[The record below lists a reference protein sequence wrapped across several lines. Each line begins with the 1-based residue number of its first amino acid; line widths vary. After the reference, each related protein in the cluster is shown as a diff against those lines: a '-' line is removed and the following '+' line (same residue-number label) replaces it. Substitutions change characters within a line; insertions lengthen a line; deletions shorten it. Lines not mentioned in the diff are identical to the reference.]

1 MRAFF
6 HSPYVCLLLVIGL
19 LASVTPVMKAVF
31 TKDQVDPIMVAALRT
46 IIPFAVLFPIAACR
60 NRVVLMSLRRRD
72 LKELSAL
79 GVLGIGSY
87 LVAATGLSYTTVTH
101 YVLIYSLLPG
111 CTAILMAVLKHPA
124 LDDVNDNRN
133 CTVVSWVHRGGYN
146 ERGTGNRVGG
156 GGGRCARAA
165 LYGDVGVASRGEPS
179 DYEACGDAHRAYRDV
194 GSTSLVMIG
203 AAWSGMKPGLSTLS
217 LSTWIALSY
226 IGLATVAVFLLRAH
240 ALKTLPPTTVAS
252 FHNLIPVCT
261 LLIADLWSGGEP
273 LQEGHVLRGG
283 NYSHRTRSAASCPHE
298 SWPRYRERIYAHSHC
313 RSCGSVWSPA

>member
-111 CTAILMAVLKHPA
+111 CTAILMAVLKHRRLTTLTIIRDCA
-124 LDDVNDNRN
+124 
-133 CTVVSWVHRGGYN
+133 VVYWLCRCGHN
-146 ERGTGNRVGG
+146 QRGTGNRVGG

-194 GSTSLVMIG
+194 WQYLVGDDRRSLVGHETRPLDPVTFDMDCPQLHWAG
-203 AAWSGMKPGLSTLS
+203 HCGGVP
-217 LSTWIALSY
+217 
-226 IGLATVAVFLLRAH
+226 VACARAED
-240 ALKTLPPTTVAS
+240 VAPD
-252 FHNLIPVCT
+252 N
-261 LLIADLWSGGEP
+261 GGF
-273 LQEGHVLRGG
+273 V
-283 NYSHRTRSAASCPHE
+283 S
-298 SWPRYRERIYAHSHC
+298 
-313 RSCGSVWSPA
+313 

>member
-111 CTAILMAVLKHPA
+111 CTAILMAVLKHRRLTTLTITGIVLSFIGCVVAVTTKGAQEIGSAGAVGDA
-124 LDDVNDNRN
+124 LVLLF
-133 CTVVSWVHRGGYN
+133 TVML
-146 ERGTGNRVGG
+146 
-156 GGGRCARAA
+156 A
-165 LYGDVGVASRGEPS
+165 LHLVASRQITKRVGTLT
-179 DYEACGDAHRAYRDV
+179 AHTV
-194 GSTSLVMIG
+194 MFGSTSLVMIG
-203 AAWSGMKPGLSTLS
+203 AAWSGMKPGPSTLS

-261 LLIADLWSGGEP
+261 LLIADLWLGEP
-273 LQEGHVLRGG
+273 LQGGTVLGAAIILTGLEVLRRAHMNSGLDIARG
-283 NYSHRTRSAASCPHE
+283 STPIATAAP
-298 SWPRYRERIYAHSHC
+298 A
-313 RSCGSVWSPA
+313 GASVPA

>member
-31 TKDQVDPIMVAALRT
+31 TKDQVDPITVAALRT

-111 CTAILMAVLKHPA
+111 CTAILMAVLKHRR
-124 LDDVNDNRN
+124 L
-133 CTVVSWVHRGGYN
+133 T
-146 ERGTGNRVGG
+146 T
-156 GGGRCARAA
+156 
-165 LYGDVGVASRGEPS
+165 L
-179 DYEACGDAHRAYRDV
+179 
-194 GSTSLVMIG
+194 TIIG
-203 AAWSGMKPGLSTLS
+203 
-217 LSTWIALSY
+217 IALSFLGC
-226 IGLATVAVFLLRAH
+226 IVAVTTKGAQEIGSAGTFRYLAWRFGYSTPTEIQSTPIRRPVKTIALRLTA
-240 ALKTLPPTTVAS
+240 
-252 FHNLIPVCT
+252 
-261 LLIADLWSGGEP
+261 
-273 LQEGHVLRGG
+273 
-283 NYSHRTRSAASCPHE
+283 
-298 SWPRYRERIYAHSHC
+298 C
-313 RSCGSVWSPA
+313 RR